1 MKEIYGLNLLI
12 RHNIFGNL
20 SKSLTSK
27 SSLFWTIYLPSFLLT
42 FSISLLIPILPSFI
56 KQMNVGVGLIG
67 LGISAV
73 LIGNMLFDVPV
84 GLIISKQG
92 KKRSMFLGTLLMIAF
107 PLLIVINDNFSIFFI
122 LRFFVG
128 GAIALWSISRMSYV
142 AHLVPVN
149 NRGRV
154 LATLGGVHRIGMFFG
169 PVIGGIVGAS
179 LGFNSVF
186 ILQSVICFFTLF
198 IIIFIVKEDSDLEID
213 MDTQNEIKL
222 SFFNLIKSQGRVLL
236 IAGSAAVVLNFVRK
250 SKEIVIPLWGTYLN
264 LGVDEIGLIIGA
276 SAAVDLIMFV
286 PAGIVMDKWGRKLM
300 SVPSCIFFAFGF
312 ILLPLSNDVTTFTLV
327 SLLTGFANGLGSGS
341 LMTLGTDLAPK
352 LNTGEF
358 LGVWRL
364 MGDMG
369 AASGPIF
376 VGQIAIVS
384 LSLSSILVALFSL
397 AGAFLFIFGV
407 PETLKKVKD

>member
-1 MKEIYGLNLLI
+1 MNLFISDNVSSQIY
-12 RHNIFGNL
+12 
-20 SKSLTSK
+20 KSLTSK

-56 KQMNVGVGLIG
+56 KELGVGVGLVG

-73 LIGNMLFDVPV
+73 LIGNMFFDIPV
-84 GLIISKQG
+84 GLLISKQG
-92 KKRSMFLGTLLMIAF
+92 KKRSMLFGTLLMIFF
-107 PLLIVINDNFSIFFI
+107 PLLIITNDNFSIFFI

-169 PVIGGIVGAS
+169 PVIGGIAGAR

-186 ILQSVICFFTLF
+186 VLQSIICFFTLF
-198 IIIFIVKEDSDLEID
+198 IIIFIVKEDSDLETDI
-213 MDTQNEIKL
+213 DTQNEVKL
-222 SFFNLIKSQGRVLL
+222 SFLNLLKSQRRILF
-236 IAGSAAVVLNFVRK
+236 IAGFAAIALNFVRK

-276 SAAVDLIMFV
+276 AAAVDLIMFA
-286 PAGIVMDKWGRKLM
+286 PAGIVMDKWGRKWM

-312 ILLPLSNDVTTFTLV
+312 ALLPLSNDVITFTFV

-341 LMTLGTDLAPK
+341 LMTLGADLAPK

-358 LGVWRL
+358 LGIWRL

-369 AASGPIF
+369 AASGPIV
-376 VGQIAIVS
+376 VGQVAIIS
-384 LSLSSILVALFSL
+384 LSLSSILVALLSL
-397 AGAFLFIFGV
+397 GGAFLFIFGV
-407 PETLKKVKD
+407 PETLKKSKD